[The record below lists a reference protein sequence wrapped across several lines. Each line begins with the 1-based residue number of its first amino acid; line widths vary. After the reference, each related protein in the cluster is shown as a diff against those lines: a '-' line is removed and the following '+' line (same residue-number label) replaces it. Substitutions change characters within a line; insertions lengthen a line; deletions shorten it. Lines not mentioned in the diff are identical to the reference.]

1 MGAIIIAKRS
11 SASEL
16 ARGRAVVAAAVARVL
31 GLALLLAAPAS
42 LAQLTHQQKVDDF
55 RALVALYD
63 KGYGPYDWK
72 VSAFNSDL
80 LDTNRWLQQVNSSHD
95 DLEFYDICVRYV
107 ASLHDSHAEF
117 TLPSLYE
124 AYLPFTAD
132 LYDGRVLIDA
142 IDRTALPVQ
151 TYPFTIGD
159 ELVSVDGR
167 SSGAWIEALRPYA
180 VNAQGNPISRDRIA
194 VGTILD
200 RYQGWYTYANLVR
213 PGDIA
218 SVVVRRQDGS
228 VGTYAIPWRTLGFPL
243 DQVGPVPNPGGRFA
257 RGRPGTVGPGTR
269 SVRGLAK
276 SADNTWGVW
285 TGDPPPRERP
295 PMTPAAERLE
305 RLQEGSAL
313 QPDFDVAGSIVPF
326 GSRFPAFNPPPG
338 FHLRLGALQSH
349 QFVSGTFPVG
359 GRTFGFIRIPTFSPS
374 SVSTALAQFQAEII
388 FFQQNTSGLVI
399 DLMNNGGG
407 SLCYANNLVQLLSP
421 TQFAPIPFR
430 IRATEWWFSI
440 FENALITAQLSGAPQ
455 LTVDALGSLF
465 DAVQAALVVNR
476 GMTDPIPYISP
487 AFCSASGGLLYPPAT
502 DSHGNNI
509 AYTRPIVVL
518 TNGFTLSAA
527 ESFSALLQDLK
538 RATVFGVPTDG
549 GGGNVVGYTNTTG
562 PFSMGSARV
571 TLSIEVRDH
580 LISAPGLPNAPY
592 IENIGVQ
599 PDVTADYQTTANLL
613 TGGQPFV
620 QGFSAL
626 IAGLAGP

>member
-1 MGAIIIAKRS
+1 MGASINRKRS

-16 ARGRAVVAAAVARVL
+16 ARIRAVIATSAVARVL
-31 GLALLLAAPAS
+31 GLALLLAAPAA
-42 LAQLTHQQKVDDF
+42 LAELTHQQKVDDF

-63 KGYGPYDWK
+63 KGYGPYEWK
-72 VSAFNSDL
+72 VSTFSSDL

-117 TLPSLYE
+117 TLPSVYE
-124 AYLPFTAD
+124 AYLPLTAD

-142 IDRTALPVQ
+142 IDRTALPAQ
-151 TYPFTIGD
+151 TFPFTIGD
-159 ELVSVDGR
+159 ELVSVDGQ
-167 SSGAWIEALRPYA
+167 SSAAWIVALRPYA
-180 VNAQGNPISRDRIA
+180 VNAQGNPVSRDRIA
-194 VGTILD
+194 LATILD
-200 RYQGWYTYANLVR
+200 RYQGWYTYANQVR

-218 SVVVRRQDGS
+218 TVVIRRQDGS
-228 VGTYAIPWRTLGFPL
+228 VGTYAIPWRTLGVPL

-257 RGRPGTVGPGTR
+257 RGRPGPVGPGSR

-285 TGDPPPRERP
+285 TGDPAPRERP

-305 RLQEGSAL
+305 RLQEASAL
-313 QPDFDVAGSIVPF
+313 QPEVDVAGSIAPF

-338 FHLRLGALQSH
+338 FRLRLGALQSH

-359 GRTFGFIRIPTFSPS
+359 GRTFGFIRIPSFSPS
-374 SVSTALAQFQAEII
+374 SISAALAQFQAEII

-407 SLCYANNLVQLLSP
+407 NLCYANNLVQFFSP
-421 TQFAPIPFR
+421 AGFSPIPFR
-430 IRATEWWFSI
+430 FRATEFWATA
-440 FENALITAQLSGAPQ
+440 FESALINAQLSGASQ
-455 LTVDALGSLF
+455 LTQDTLGDFL
-465 DAVQAALVVNR
+465 DAVQAALGINR

-487 AFCSASGGLLYPPAT
+487 AFCSLSGGKVYPPA
-502 DSHGNNI
+502 NVQ
-509 AYTRPIVVL
+509 YTRPMVVL

-527 ESFSALLQDLK
+527 ETFPATLQDLK
-538 RATVFGVPTDG
+538 RATVYGTQTDG
-549 GGGNVVGYTNTTG
+549 GGGNVLGYTYTTG

-571 TLSIEVRDH
+571 TTSLEVRDH
-580 LISAPGLPNAPY
+580 AVSAPGLPSAPF

-599 PDVTADYQTTANLL
+599 PDVAADYQTTANLL

>member
-1 MGAIIIAKRS
+1 MVSVEFASGARA
-11 SASEL
+11 ASVWP
-16 ARGRAVVAAAVARVL
+16 RRVARVL
-31 GLALLLAAPAS
+31 AFTLLLCGPRA

-55 RALVALYD
+55 RALVGLYD

-72 VSAFNSDL
+72 VTAFNSDL
-80 LDTNRWLQQVNSSHD
+80 LDTNRWLQQVHSSHD

-107 ASLHDSHAEF
+107 ANLHDSHAEF

-142 IDRTALPVQ
+142 VDRTALPAQ

-167 SSGAWIEALRPYA
+167 TSAAWIVALRPYA
-180 VNAQGNPISRDRIA
+180 VNAQGNPVSRDRIA

-200 RYQGWYTYANLVR
+200 RYQGWYTYANQVR

-228 VGTYAIPWRTLGFPL
+228 VGTYAIPWKTLGVPL

-257 RGRPGTVGPGTR
+257 KGRPGTVSPGIR
-269 SVRGLAK
+269 SVRDLAR
-276 SADNTWGVW
+276 SADNAWGVW
-285 TGDPPPRERP
+285 AGDRLPRERP
-295 PMTPAAERLE
+295 PMTPAAEQLE
-305 RLQEGSAL
+305 RLQEASAL
-313 QPDFDVAGSIVPF
+313 QPDVDVAGSILPF

-349 QFVSGTFPVG
+349 QFLSGTFPVG

-430 IRATEWWFSI
+430 IRATEWWLSV
-440 FENALITAQLSGAPQ
+440 FENALVNAQLSGAPQ
-455 LTVDALGSLF
+455 LTVDALGGFF
-465 DAVQAALVVNR
+465 DAVQAALAVNR

-487 AFCSASGGLLYPPAT
+487 AGCSSSGGTVYPPAT
-502 DSHGNNI
+502 V

-538 RATVFGVPTDG
+538 RATVYGVQTDG
-549 GGGNVVGYTNTTG
+549 GGGNVVGYSYTTG

-571 TLSIEVRDH
+571 TQSIEVRDH

-620 QGFSAL
+620 QGFAAV